1 MATLTLL
8 QEHGYAEPGQWP
20 GSERSVGAEGGSRRQ
35 GITGACSG
43 SPMLEATPL
52 TIYPLRHFF
61 LIKEDKY
68 SNSTLGFSGTLNL
81 HCNFLESV

>member
-1 MATLTLL
+1 MQSLGSGLEVNAVLVQKGEVGGKELL
-8 QEHGYAEPGQWP
+8 VHAQ
-20 GSERSVGAEGGSRRQ
+20 GA
-35 GITGACSG
+35 
-43 SPMLEATPL
+43 PMLEATPL